1 MNVECSEWEKWKER
15 VIMAHK
21 TEFLY
26 LSEKDTI
33 AAGVLDAE
41 KCIDNAEEV
50 FTLLS
55 KGDYLMGGSNHNS
68 HGLGLVFPKESP
80 FPNMPVAGPD
90 RRFVAM
96 PAYLGGRFDVCGN
109 KWYGSN
115 AENPKKGLPRSVLT
129 VTLNDKDTG
138 EPLAFMSANLL
149 SAARTGAVPGVAAR
163 HLARKDSEIITVLG
177 CGQINRSCLRS
188 IATQLPKL
196 KKIICYDIF
205 EAAAEKFLA
214 WEKEELGIDGEVILD
229 LEKAVEKADV
239 ITVAASRLQPLYVKD
254 EWMKDGVTVLITG
267 PMQTDDSFWMSTKLI
282 YDNVRLHE
290 AYVQEAVES
299 GDKAGYYKGVIGGP
313 IYTLIDAGK
322 MPQLKD
328 STSIGE
334 VILGEKQGRTD
345 EKERV
350 TFVACGM
357 ATFDVGLGYDLYK
370 RALEKGIGQKLLL
383 WDDPYQK

>member
-229 LEKAVEKADV
+229 LEKAVGKADV

>member
-229 LEKAVEKADV
+229 LEKAVGKADV

-334 VILGEKQGRTD
+334 VILREKQGRTD

>member
-1 MNVECSEWEKWKER
+1 
-15 VIMAHK
+15 MAHK

-26 LSEKDTI
+26 LSEQDTI
-33 AAGVLDAE
+33 KAGVLDAE

-68 HGLGLVFPKESP
+68 HGLGLVFPKETP

-115 AENPKKGLPRSVLT
+115 AANPKKGLPRSVLT

-163 HLARKDSEIITVLG
+163 HLARKDSEVVTVLG

-188 IATQLPKL
+188 ILTQLPNA
-196 KKIICYDIF
+196 KKIVCYDIF
-205 EAAAEKFLA
+205 EEAAKKFLEWA
-214 WEKEELGIDGEVILD
+214 KEELKIDGEATLD
-229 LEKAVEKADV
+229 LEAAVKDADV
-239 ITVAASRLQPLYVKD
+239 ITVAASRLKPLYVKD
-254 EWMKDGVTVLITG
+254 EWLKEGVTVLITG

-282 YDNVRLHE
+282 YDNVGLHQ
-290 AYVQEAVES
+290 AYVQDAIES
-299 GDKAGYYKGVIGGP
+299 GDKAEYYRGVIGGP

-322 MPQLKD
+322 MPKLED
-328 STSIGE
+328 STSIGD
-334 VILGEKQGRTD
+334 VVLGKKEGRVN

-357 ATFDVGLGYDLYK
+357 ATFDVGLGYDLYQT
-370 RALEKGIGQKLLL
+370 ALKEGIGQKLVL

>member
-1 MNVECSEWEKWKER
+1 MT
-15 VIMAHK
+15 HK

-33 AAGVLDAE
+33 EAGVLDAA
-41 KCIDNAEEV
+41 KCVDNAEEV

-80 FPNMPVAGPD
+80 FPNMPIAGPD

-115 AENPKKGLPRSVLT
+115 AANPQKGLPRSVLT

-163 HLARKDSEIITVLG
+163 HLARKDSEVVTVLG

-188 IATQLPKL
+188 ILTQLPNA
-196 KKIICYDIF
+196 KKVICYDIF
-205 EAAAEKFLA
+205 EAAAEKFLS
-214 WEKEELGIDGEVILD
+214 WVKEELGRDGAVEMD
-229 LEKAVEKADV
+229 LETAVRNADV

-254 EWMKDGVTVLITG
+254 EWLKEGVTVLITG
-267 PMQTDDSFWMSTKLI
+267 PMQTDDSYWMSTKLI
-282 YDNVRLHE
+282 YDNTKLHE

-299 GDKAGYYKGVIGGP
+299 GDKASYYKGVIGGP

-322 MPQLKD
+322 MEKLED

-334 VILGEKQGRTD
+334 VILGEKEGRSN
-345 EKERV
+345 EKERI

-357 ATFDVGLGYDLYK
+357 ATFDVGLGYDLYHT
-370 RALEKGIGQKLLL
+370 ALEKGIGTKLTL

>member
-1 MNVECSEWEKWKER
+1 
-15 VIMAHK
+15 MAHK

-26 LSEKDTI
+26 LSEQDTI
-33 AAGVLDAE
+33 KAGVLNAK

-115 AENPKKGLPRSVLT
+115 AANPKKGLPRSVLT

-163 HLARKDSEIITVLG
+163 HLARKNSEVITVLG

-188 IATQLPKL
+188 IITQLPNV
-196 KKIICYDIF
+196 KKIFCYDIF
-205 EAAAEKFLA
+205 EDASNKFLA
-214 WEKEELGIDGEVILD
+214 WAKEELNIGGEAATD
-229 LEKAVEKADV
+229 LETAVKAADV
-239 ITVAASRLQPLYVKD
+239 ITVAASRLKPLYVKD
-254 EWMKDGVTVLITG
+254 EWLKAGVTVLITG
-267 PMQTDDSFWMSTKLI
+267 PMQTDDSFWTSTKLI

-299 GDKAGYYKGVIGGP
+299 GDKETYYKGVIGGP
-313 IYTLIDAGK
+313 IYTLIDEGK
-322 MPQLKD
+322 MPKLKD
-328 STSIGE
+328 STSIGD
-334 VILGEKQGRTD
+334 VILEEKAGRTD

-370 RALEKGIGQKLLL
+370 TALEEGIGTKLTL

>member
-1 MNVECSEWEKWKER
+1 MS
-15 VIMAHK
+15 HK

-26 LSEKDTI
+26 LSESDTI

-55 KGDYLMGGSNHNS
+55 QGDYLMGGSNHNS
-68 HGLGLVFPKESP
+68 HGLGIVFPKETS
-80 FPNMPVAGPD
+80 FPNMPVAGSD

-138 EPLAFMSANLL
+138 EPLSFMSANLL

-163 HLARKDSEIITVLG
+163 HLARKDSEVITVLG

-188 IATQLPKL
+188 ILTQLPNV
-196 KKIICYDIF
+196 KKVVCFDIF
-205 EAAAEKFLA
+205 EAAAQKFLE
-214 WEKEELGIDGEVILD
+214 WEKEELGVDGVVELD
-229 LEKAVEKADV
+229 LEAALKDADV
-239 ITVAASRLQPLYVKD
+239 ITVAASRLKPLYVKD
-254 EWMKDGVTVLITG
+254 EWMKDGVTLLITG
-267 PMQTDDSFWMSTKLI
+267 PMQTDDSYWINTKLI

-290 AYVQEAVES
+290 AYVQEAIES

-313 IYTLIDAGK
+313 IYTLIDDGK
-322 MPQLKD
+322 MPSLEE
-328 STSIGE
+328 SASIGE
-334 VILGEKQGRTD
+334 VIMGSKPGRTD
-345 EKERV
+345 EKERI

-357 ATFDVGLGYDLYK
+357 ATFDVGLGLSLIHIWAMDSSTVIDWRRPTYSVVMMLP
-370 RALEKGIGQKLLL
+370 ALSSG
-383 WDDPYQK
+383 

>member
-1 MNVECSEWEKWKER
+1 
-15 VIMAHK
+15 MAHK

-26 LSEKDTI
+26 LSEQDTI
-33 AAGVLDAE
+33 RAGVLDAE
-41 KCIDNAEEV
+41 KCINNAEEV

-129 VTLNDKDTG
+129 VTLNNKDTG

-163 HLARKDSEIITVLG
+163 HLARKDSEVVAVLG

-188 IATQLPKL
+188 ILTQLPNVKRIL
-196 KKIICYDIF
+196 CYDIF
-205 EAAAEKFLA
+205 EAAANKFLEWA
-214 WEKEELGIDGEVILD
+214 KEELGVDGEATVD
-229 LEKAVEKADV
+229 LEASVRQADV
-239 ITVAASRLQPLYVKD
+239 LTVAASRLKPLYIKD
-254 EWMKDGVTVLITG
+254 EWLKEGVTVLITG
-267 PMQTDDSFWMSTKLI
+267 PMQTDDSYWMSTKLV

-290 AYVQEAVES
+290 AYVQEAIES
-299 GDKAGYYKGVIGGP
+299 GDKAAYYKGVIGGP

-322 MPQLKD
+322 MPKLED
-328 STSIGE
+328 STSIGD
-334 VILGEKQGRTD
+334 VILGQKVGRTD
-345 EKERV
+345 DKQRI

-357 ATFDVGLGYDLYK
+357 ATFDVGLGYDLYQT
-370 RALEKGIGQKLLL
+370 ALKEGIGQRLTL

>member
-1 MNVECSEWEKWKER
+1 
-15 VIMAHK
+15 MAHK

-33 AAGVLDAE
+33 EAGVLDAA
-41 KCIDNAEEV
+41 KCVDNAEEV

-68 HGLGLVFPKESP
+68 HGLGLVFPKETP

-163 HLARKDSEIITVLG
+163 HLARKDSEVITVLG

-188 IATQLPKL
+188 ILTQLPNV
-196 KKIICYDIF
+196 KKILCYDIF

-214 WEKEELGIDGEVILD
+214 WEKEELGIDGEVELD
-229 LEKAVEKADV
+229 LEKAVRAADV
-239 ITVAASRLQPLYVKD
+239 ITVAASRLKPLYVKD
-254 EWMKDGVTVLITG
+254 EWMKAGVTILITG

-290 AYVQEAVES
+290 AYVQDAIES
-299 GDKAGYYKGVIGGP
+299 GDKAEYYKGVIGGP
-313 IYTLIDAGK
+313 IYTLIDEGK
-322 MPQLKD
+322 MPELKD
-328 STSIGE
+328 STSIGD
-334 VILGEKQGRTD
+334 VILGDKPGRESD
-345 EKERV
+345 SERV

-370 RALEKGIGQKLLL
+370 TALEKGIGTKLTL